1 MPDCYFF
8 VVEDKLSITV
18 IALLYSNESNF
29 LVMTFRLV
37 IQLLNANV
45 FISIFNKNGNVFK
58 LYGLCAL
65 LFKTYIFMLKKYLWQ
80 IKQYTVHQLWENY
93 HLYHRPRCHR
103 RV

>member
-37 IQLLNANV
+37 IQLFSYGSQILSLNLKNV
-45 FISIFNKNGNVFK
+45 M
-58 LYGLCAL
+58 CL
-65 LFKTYIFMLKKYLWQ
+65 LNIINEMK
-80 IKQYTVHQLWENY
+80 
-93 HLYHRPRCHR
+93 
-103 RV
+103 